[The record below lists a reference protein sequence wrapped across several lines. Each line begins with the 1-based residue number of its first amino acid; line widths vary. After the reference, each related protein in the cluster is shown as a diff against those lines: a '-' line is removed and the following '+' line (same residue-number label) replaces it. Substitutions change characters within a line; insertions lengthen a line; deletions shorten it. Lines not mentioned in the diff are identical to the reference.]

1 MPHRITD
8 NELRSYLER
17 IAKPDLIAW
26 LMRRCQEDEKLR
38 ASLLDLATPKENA
51 EALASEIRDRIH
63 QTWQLAKHRDGWKMA
78 LPISRELDQVLAS
91 IQSLIEKDCP
101 REAEVLLVEFLTMA
115 EHSAEQVDDSYGH
128 LESTCQ
134 EAVTF
139 WGEAWARIDPRDT
152 GQLAILVYE
161 HIHGNGYIIRDEMIA
176 KFAKAL
182 SAQGLRTLQ
191 SRLKG
196 DLEDLP
202 QPDPKKKDD
211 FERTRITRWLKEIAD
226 ALGDVDEYIAL
237 VESEQ
242 QEQTEAVPIARRLF
256 KAGRLQEALA
266 YIEKCTSRFASSKAY
281 DYPRLKSKTLVA
293 LGREEEARV
302 VLWQEFF
309 SFPSMSTFESI
320 LELTPDA
327 DTAEARRRAAAL
339 AESHQSP
346 EQAAHFLV
354 QVNEL
359 DRAAQLV
366 QQRQAELSGAS
377 YSTLVEVAEALA
389 QTHPLQAWMLY
400 RILLLDV
407 LNRAR
412 SKAYGHAA
420 EYLMHMDELTQR
432 ANIQSQQAEFV
443 ANLRQTHGR
452 KSSFWAKVKSRS

>member
-1 MPHRITD
+1 MPHRITN

-17 IAKPDLIAW
+17 IAKPNLIAW

-91 IQSLIEKDCP
+91 IQNLIEKDCP
-101 REAEVLLVEFLTMA
+101 REAEVLLAEFLTMA

-182 SAQGLRTLQ
+182 ATQGLRTLQ

-211 FERTRITRWLKEIAD
+211 FERTRITRWLKQIAD

-237 VESEQ
+237 VESDQ

-281 DYPRLKSKTLVA
+281 DYPRLKSKTLVGSWPRGGSEGSTLA
-293 LGREEEARV
+293 GVLPLSQYVHLREHPGVDARCGHGRGPPQSRCIGREPSIAGTG
-302 VLWQEFF
+302 
-309 SFPSMSTFESI
+309 SAFPGSGRRAGPGSSSC
-320 LELTPDA
+320 P
-327 DTAEARRRAAAL
+327 AEA
-339 AESHQSP
+339 S
-346 EQAAHFLV
+346 
-354 QVNEL
+354 
-359 DRAAQLV
+359 
-366 QQRQAELSGAS
+366 
-377 YSTLVEVAEALA
+377 
-389 QTHPLQAWMLY
+389 
-400 RILLLDV
+400 
-407 LNRAR
+407 
-412 SKAYGHAA
+412 
-420 EYLMHMDELTQR
+420 
-432 ANIQSQQAEFV
+432 
-443 ANLRQTHGR
+443 
-452 KSSFWAKVKSRS
+452 